1 MVIIA
6 SAGAFV
12 NGKKVG
18 IASMLMLRGR
28 ALLPGEEAGGEG
40 GDQDDAQGDG
50 DSHHDRVHAVLQGL
64 RLPPAHQVVHGD
76 VQASARDQRDLGEDG
91 EHRGRRLADP
101 GHDLG
106 EHGAKGCRQSHA
118 YEVRGKILRKDQIHH
133 PGEPA
138 AQRPQEQPPRPAVEE
153 DGKAQSAHP
162 GGQHLKPGQIRR
174 EGGEMLLGEV
184 AFKDEHG
191 ESEPEGHCRGDEQGL
206 HQSQNA
212 GNGVGDQHLPHGVGD
227 GDAGD
232 QHHDDRHHDLA
243 RVLPEAQQ
251 DHEIAQ
257 RSRDEGHQKGVEQPL
272 QGPPLEEPVQEPHR
286 EAAQARAQGVPPG
299 AAEEDGEAGAAEDV
313 PQQPVQL
320 PKLLLPGR
328 QVDALQL
335 LCHHIEVRPGG
346 AQLPGQGVELLQ
358 AGEVVGVGHDADP
371 PVLGE
376 HPVLLEHRRQG
387 DEGEDGEHL
396 HPLRAVALED
406 AGDGVLH
413 PAHLAA

>member
-243 RVLPEAQQ
+243 RMLAEAQQ
-251 DHEIAQ
+251 DQKIAEGAC
-257 RSRDEGHQKGVEQPL
+257 DEGYQKGVKEPL
-272 QGPPLEEPVQEPHR
+272 QGAALQKPVQEPDR
-286 EAAQARAQGVPPG
+286 QTADARAQGVQPA
-299 AAEEDGEAGAAEDV
+299 AAEKDGEAGAAQNV
-313 PQQPVQL
+313 PEEQIQL
-320 PKLLLPGR
+320 PKRLPPGR
-328 QVDALQL
+328 QVDGGQL
-335 LCHHIEVRPGG
+335 LPDDNEVRIGG
-346 AQLPGQGVELLQ
+346 AHLPGQGVELFE
-358 AGEVVGVGHDADP
+358 AGEVVGIGHDADP
-371 PVLGE
+371 TVLRQHLVLRE
-376 HPVLLEHRRQG
+376 HHRQG

-396 HPLRAVALED
+396 HPLSAVALED